1 MVVISEKLK
10 KDLVKILPSLK
21 ESEVDQKAVLIA
33 RFVIAQEIK
42 KIKQTGADNA
52 QKC

>member
-10 KDLVKILPSLK
+10 KDLAKILPTIN
-21 ESEVDQKAVLIA
+21 ESEANRKAVLIA

-42 KIKQTGADNA
+42 KIKEADVDNA
-52 QKC
+52 QKH